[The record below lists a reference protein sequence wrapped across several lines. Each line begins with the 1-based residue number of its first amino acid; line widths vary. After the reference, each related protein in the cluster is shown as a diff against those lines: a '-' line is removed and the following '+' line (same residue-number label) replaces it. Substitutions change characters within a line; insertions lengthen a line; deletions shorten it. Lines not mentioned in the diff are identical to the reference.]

1 MPSVGRKRFP
11 YTSAGKVAAKRYA
24 RKTGRP
30 IRNTSGNRSGLEN
43 RGGSRMMRNPGMAP
57 GPRRGAGPSPRKM
70 RPSVGPGTGIG
81 GGPRPLPRPRRSK
94 PIIGRPPSNRL
105 NRRNRKG
112 Y

>member
-1 MPSVGRKRFP
+1 MAYGKKMNPGVGPMPPGRKSPR
-11 YTSAGKVAAKRYA
+11 
-24 RKTGRP
+24 RP
-30 IRNTSGNRSGLEN
+30 VRGGYGGGMDN

>member
-1 MPSVGRKRFP
+1 MAYGKKMNPGVGPMPPGRKRP
-11 YTSAGKVAAKRYA
+11 S
-24 RKTGRP
+24 RP
-30 IRNTSGNRSGLEN
+30 VRGGYGGGMDN

>member
-1 MPSVGRKRFP
+1 MAYGKKMNPGVGPMPPGRKRP
-11 YTSAGKVAAKRYA
+11 R
-24 RKTGRP
+24 RP
-30 IRNTSGNRSGLEN
+30 VRGGYGGGMDN

>member
-1 MPSVGRKRFP
+1 MAYGKKMNPGVGPMPPGRKRP
-11 YTSAGKVAAKRYA
+11 R
-24 RKTGRP
+24 RP
-30 IRNTSGNRSGLEN
+30 VRGGFSGGMDN
-43 RGGSRMMRNPGMAP
+43 RGGSRMMRNPGRAP
-57 GPRRGAGPSPRKM
+57 GVRRGAGPSPRKM